1 MKAYKSVNDDT
12 DLRLFRPDLNMERLK
27 NSMERLAMPGA
38 DFDPKEL
45 IKAIGELVRVGKLS
59 FVSLIVF
66 DLLNLSDEL

>member
-38 DFDPKEL
+38 DFEPKEL
-45 IKAIGELVRVGKLS
+45 IKAIGELVRVGKLYP
-59 FVSLIVF
+59 
-66 DLLNLSDEL
+66 LLVLLF